1 ARRPYRE
8 PCLLHLVEMFPPS
21 QCEPPCAPWPAPAR
35 KPGTQLRS
43 APAYAR
49 LIGDVHNAYSRF
61 RVYRFNGDARLNAR
75 RPVADRA
82 DDARGRW
89 RNDATNDS
97 HTDAETGA

>member
-1 ARRPYRE
+1 PHQLRHPE
-8 PCLLHLVEMFPPS
+8 IFPGG
-21 QCEPPCAPWPAPAR
+21 CAGSCQTSSAFSSAPAR
-35 KPGTQLRS
+35 KPGTPPRS
-43 APAYAR
+43 AHADAR

-82 DDARGRW
+82 DNARGRW

-97 HTDAETGA
+97 HTDAETTA